1 MSALIAL
8 LARRRLAVYVA
19 RNKDTDTVAQGQ
31 MELES
36 WMGGIR
42 QQIDAIL
49 ERFFEAKCEEARLL
63 SPKAIEL
70 VSEVRDLTMRG
81 GKRLRPIVTAAAY
94 RAASGANDVGPT
106 FAIGAAL
113 ELLQTYLLI
122 HDDWMDEDRE
132 RRGGPAVHY
141 AFQTKHGHDHLGA
154 SLGILAGDLASTF
167 GWELLLE
174 CRFPERRREEGF
186 SLFVRIQKEVF
197 AGQQL
202 DLMTDGDVERMHDL
216 KTGSYT
222 TRGPAELGGILADTD
237 AAGMQALRDWATPL
251 GVAFQ
256 LRDDLLGTFGSAL
269 QTGKPGDDLR
279 HGKHNAV
286 VAAFR
291 RLGPGATEQALLQ
304 GVWGR
309 ADAGD
314 EDIASATEVLAG
326 AKAEVEARLGF
337 LADEARSALASSPFD
352 ERGKQILGEVTRQLT
367 DRGN

>member
-1 MSALIAL
+1 
-8 LARRRLAVYVA
+8 
-19 RNKDTDTVAQGQ
+19 

-42 QQIDAIL
+42 QRVDAIL
-49 ERFFEAKCEEARLL
+49 ERFFEAKCEEASLL

-94 RAASGANDVGPT
+94 RAVSGASDVGPT
-106 FAIGAAL
+106 FAVGAAL

-141 AFQTKHGHDHLGA
+141 AFQKKHGHDHLGA

-174 CRFPERRREEGF
+174 GRFPQGRQEEGF

-222 TRGPAELGGILADTD
+222 TRGPAELGGILADAD
-237 AAGMQALRDWATPL
+237 ADEMRALRDWSTPL

-256 LRDDLLGTFGSAL
+256 LRDDLLGTFGSAA

-291 RLGPGATEQALLQ
+291 RLEPGQAEQALLQ

-309 ADAGD
+309 AGASD
-314 EDIASATEVLAG
+314 EEIASATEALVE

-337 LADEARSALASSPFD
+337 LADEARRALAASPFD
-352 ERGKQILGEVTRQLT
+352 ERGKQVLGEVTRQLT
-367 DRGN
+367 DRRS

>member
-1 MSALIAL
+1 M
-8 LARRRLAVYVA
+8 
-19 RNKDTDTVAQGQ
+19 AQGQ
-31 MELES
+31 MELEA
-36 WMGGIR
+36 WMGRIR
-42 QQIDAIL
+42 EQVDAIL
-49 ERFFEAKCEEARLL
+49 EGFFETKCEEARQL

-70 VSEVRDLTMRG
+70 VAEVRDLTMRG

-94 RAASGANDVGPT
+94 RAASGSEDLKPT
-106 FAIGAAL
+106 LLVSAAL

-122 HDDWMDEDRE
+122 HDDWMDEDCE

-141 AFQTKHGHDHLGA
+141 AFQRKHGEDHLGA

-174 CRFPERRREEGF
+174 SRFPKGRQAEGF
-186 SLFVRIQKEVF
+186 SLFVRMQKEVF

-202 DLMTDGDVERMHDL
+202 DLMTDEDVERMHDL

-222 TRGPAELGGILADTD
+222 TRGPAELGGILADAD
-237 AAGMQALRDWATPL
+237 PAGMRALREWSTPL

-256 LRDDLLGTFGSAL
+256 LRDDLLGTFGSAA

-286 VAAFR
+286 IAAFR
-291 RLGPGATEQALLQ
+291 RLEPSAAEQALLQ

-309 ADAGD
+309 ADARD
-314 EDIASATEVLAG
+314 EEIAAATELLTAAG
-326 AKAEVEARLGF
+326 ADVEARLRF
-337 LADEARSALASSPFD
+337 LADEARAALAAGPFD
-352 ERGKQILGEVTRQLT
+352 ERGKRILEEVTRQLT
-367 DRGN
+367 DRGS

>member
-1 MSALIAL
+1 
-8 LARRRLAVYVA
+8 
-19 RNKDTDTVAQGQ
+19 

-42 QQIDAIL
+42 QQVDAIL

-94 RAASGANDVGPT
+94 RAASGSNDLSPT
-106 FAIGAAL
+106 FVVGAAL

-141 AFQTKHGHDHLGA
+141 AFQKKHGHDHLGA

-174 CRFPERRREEGF
+174 GRFPDGRQAEGF

-222 TRGPAELGGILADTD
+222 TRGPAELGGILADAD
-237 AAGMQALRDWATPL
+237 ADGMRALRDWSTPL

-256 LRDDLLGTFGSAL
+256 LRDDLLGTFGSTA

-291 RLGPGATEQALLQ
+291 RLEPSETEQALLR

-309 ADAGD
+309 ADARD
-314 EDIASATEVLAG
+314 EEIAAATEVLLA
-326 AKAEVEARLGF
+326 AKTEVEARLSV
-337 LADEARSALASSPFD
+337 LADEARTALAASPFD

-367 DRGN
+367 DRGS

>member
-1 MSALIAL
+1 
-8 LARRRLAVYVA
+8 
-19 RNKDTDTVAQGQ
+19 

-42 QQIDAIL
+42 QQVDAIL
-49 ERFFEAKCEEARLL
+49 ERFFEAKCDEARLL
-63 SPKAIEL
+63 SPRAIEL

-94 RAASGANDVGPT
+94 RAASGASDVGPT
-106 FAIGAAL
+106 FAVGAAL

-122 HDDWMDEDRE
+122 HDDWMDEDCE

-141 AFQTKHGHDHLGA
+141 AFQKKHGHDHLGA
-154 SLGILAGDLASTF
+154 SLGILAGDLASAF

-174 CRFPERRREEGF
+174 GRFPEGRQEEGLA
-186 SLFVRIQKEVF
+186 LFVRIQKEVF

-202 DLMTDGDVERMHDL
+202 DLMTDRDVERMHDL

-222 TRGPAELGGILADTD
+222 TRGPAELGGILANAD
-237 AAGMQALRDWATPL
+237 AARMRALRDWSTPL

-256 LRDDLLGTFGSAL
+256 LRDDLLGTFGSVI

-291 RLGPGATEQALLQ
+291 RLEPGQAEQALLH

-309 ADAGD
+309 ADASN
-314 EDIASATEVLAG
+314 EEIASATEVLVE

-337 LADEARSALASSPFD
+337 LADEARSALAASPFD

-367 DRGN
+367 DRGS

>member
-1 MSALIAL
+1 MDI
-8 LARRRLAVYVA
+8 
-19 RNKDTDTVAQGQ
+19 
-31 MELES
+31 ES
-36 WMGGIR
+36 WMGDIR
-42 QQIDAIL
+42 RRVDGIL
-49 ERFFEAKCEEARLL
+49 ERFFESKCEEATRL
-63 SPKAIEL
+63 SPQAIEL
-70 VSEVRDLTMRG
+70 VTEVRDLTMRG

-94 RAASGANDVGPT
+94 RAASGATDLTPT
-106 FAIGAAL
+106 FEVGAAL

-122 HDDWMDEDRE
+122 HDDWMDEDNE

-141 AFQTKHGHDHLGA
+141 AFQEKHGDSHLGA

-167 GWELLLE
+167 GWELLLSGS
-174 CRFPERRREEGF
+174 FPEARRDEGLA
-186 SLFVRIQKEVF
+186 LFVRIQKEVF

-222 TRGPAELGGILADTD
+222 TRGPAELGGILANAD
-237 AAGMQALRDWATPL
+237 AASIESLRRWAAPL

-256 LRDDLLGTFGSAL
+256 LRDDLLGTFGNVQ

-291 RLGPGATEQALLQ
+291 RLRPSEAERAVLE

-309 ADAGD
+309 AEATD
-314 EDIASATEVLAG
+314 EEVYAATEVLSA
-326 AKAEVEARLGF
+326 AKREVGTRVTF
-337 LADEARSALASSPFD
+337 LADESRGALGESPFD
-352 ERGKQILGEVTRQLT
+352 DDAKQILEEVTWRLT
-367 DRGN
+367 DRGT

>member
-1 MSALIAL
+1 MDI
-8 LARRRLAVYVA
+8 
-19 RNKDTDTVAQGQ
+19 
-31 MELES
+31 ES
-36 WMGGIR
+36 WMGDIR
-42 QQIDAIL
+42 RRVDGIL
-49 ERFFEAKCEEARLL
+49 ERFFESKCEEATRL
-63 SPKAIEL
+63 SPQAIEL
-70 VSEVRDLTMRG
+70 VTEVRDLTMRG

-94 RAASGANDVGPT
+94 RAASGATDLIPT
-106 FAIGAAL
+106 FEVGAAL

-122 HDDWMDEDRE
+122 HDDWMDEDNE

-141 AFQTKHGHDHLGA
+141 AFQEKHGDRHLGA

-167 GWELLLE
+167 GWELLLSGS
-174 CRFPERRREEGF
+174 FPEARRDEGLA
-186 SLFVRIQKEVF
+186 LFVRIQKEVF

-222 TRGPAELGGILADTD
+222 TRGPAELGGILANAD
-237 AAGMQALRDWATPL
+237 AASIGSLRRWAAPL

-256 LRDDLLGTFGSAL
+256 LRDDLLGTFGNVQ

-291 RLGPGATEQALLQ
+291 RLRPSEAERAVLE

-309 ADAGD
+309 AEATD
-314 EDIASATEVLAG
+314 EEVCAATEVLSA
-326 AKAEVEARLGF
+326 AKREVGTRVTF
-337 LADEARSALASSPFD
+337 LADESRSALAESPFD
-352 ERGKQILGEVTRQLT
+352 DDAKQILEEVTRRLT
-367 DRGN
+367 DRGT